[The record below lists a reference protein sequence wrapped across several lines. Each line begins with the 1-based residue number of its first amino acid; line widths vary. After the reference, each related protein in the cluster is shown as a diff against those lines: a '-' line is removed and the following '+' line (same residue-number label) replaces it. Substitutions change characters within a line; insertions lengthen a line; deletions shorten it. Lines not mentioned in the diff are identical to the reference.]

1 MQLGTLKLSTVSD
14 GRFWLDGGA
23 MFGIVPKPLWS
34 KLNPADEYN
43 RIELGLNSLLIQ
55 ASEKRILVDTG
66 IGEKFDEKLREIYR
80 VEKNTNLID
89 SLGKVGVTRE
99 DVDFVINTHL
109 HFDHCGGN
117 TLKDGEKF
125 VPTFPK
131 AKYVIQKKEWFDATH
146 VNERTRGSY
155 LTENFIPIEE
165 AGQLILADGDI
176 EITPG
181 ISVIVTGGHTRGHQS
196 VMLASESKKAIYLG
210 DLIPTTSHIK
220 IPYIMGYDLYPL
232 DVIEK
237 KKQILDQALK
247 ENWLLIFEHDPRIAF
262 AYLVEEN
269 GRPKLKLGNYN
280 DEKL

>member
-1 MQLGTLKLSTVSD
+1 MQLGTFKLSTVSD

-23 MFGIVPKPLWS
+23 MFGIVPKSLWS
-34 KLNPADEYN
+34 KFNPADEYN
-43 RIELGLNSLLIQ
+43 RIELGLNCLLIQ
-55 ASEKRILVDTG
+55 TPEHTILVDTG
-66 IGEKFDEKLREIYR
+66 IGEKFDEKWREIYR

-89 SLGKVGVTRE
+89 SLDKLGVTRE

-117 TLKDGEKF
+117 TLKADGKF

-131 AKYVIQKKEWFDATH
+131 AKYVMQKKEWFDATH
-146 VNERTRGSY
+146 LNERTKGSY

-165 AGQLILADGDI
+165 AGQLILADGDF
-176 EITPG
+176 EIVPG
-181 ISVIVTGGHTRGHQS
+181 ISVVVTGGHTRGHQS
-196 VMLASESKKAIYLG
+196 VMLASESKKAMYLG

-237 KKQILDQALK
+237 KKQILDQALREK
-247 ENWLLIFEHDPRIAF
+247 WLLIFEHDPRIAF
-262 AYLVEEN
+262 AYLVEED
-269 GRPKLKLGNYN
+269 GKPTLEEVK
-280 DEKL
+280 